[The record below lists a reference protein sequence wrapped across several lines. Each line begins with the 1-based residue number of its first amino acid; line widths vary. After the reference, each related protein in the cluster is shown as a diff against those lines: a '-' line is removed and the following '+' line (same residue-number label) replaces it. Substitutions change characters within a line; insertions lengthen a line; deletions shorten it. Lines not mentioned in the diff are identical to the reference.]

1 MWQLTW
7 ACAFAFLLVGS
18 GAKPHSHLF
27 NHHYDHFDGH
37 HHLNHLESLHALPHH
52 LDYAVQEAVLPPPAP
67 LLPGVAPAPA
77 FAPAPPPVYGPPPL
91 TALPAPAPA
100 PVFAPALGPAFA
112 PATTPVFAPAPAPV
126 FAPAP
131 TPVFAPAPPAL
142 APAFAPLPAPIP
154 APLLPSPALLPAPA
168 PLLPAP
174 APLLPAPAPLLPELH
189 LPTVTHQVLPP
200 VLEAVPFA
208 PTYRAIPGPKTTTTK
223 VSVGYLFPKVLAKPH
238 LHLKALPLKLKAHH
252 HPLLGIF

>member
-18 GAKPHSHLF
+18 GAKPSHHF
-27 NHHYDHFDGH
+27 NHHFDHFGGH

-77 FAPAPPPVYGPPPL
+77 FAP
-91 TALPAPAPA
+91 
-100 PVFAPALGPAFA
+100 
-112 PATTPVFAPAPAPV
+112 
-126 FAPAP
+126 P

-142 APAFAPLPAPIP
+142 APAFAPLPAPVP

>member
-1 MWQLTW
+1 

-18 GAKPHSHLF
+18 GAKPSHHF

-77 FAPAPPPVYGPPPL
+77 FAPAPSPVY
-91 TALPAPAPA
+91 
-100 PVFAPALGPAFA
+100 
-112 PATTPVFAPAPAPV
+112 
-126 FAPAP
+126 
-131 TPVFAPAPPAL
+131 VFAPAPPAL

-252 HPLLGIF
+252 HPLLG